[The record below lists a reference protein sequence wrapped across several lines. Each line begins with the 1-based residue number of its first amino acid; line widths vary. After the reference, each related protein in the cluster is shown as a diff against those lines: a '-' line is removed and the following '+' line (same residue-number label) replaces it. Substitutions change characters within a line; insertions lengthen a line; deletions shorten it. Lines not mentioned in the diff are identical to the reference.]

1 MTTIILSYKQ
11 IIVPIGKENANKF
24 MASSS
29 NYIAN
34 INKVFKNIK
43 LDIIADYVQ
52 QEPIGVV
59 IVTNKVA
66 LPSDL

>member
-1 MTTIILSYKQ
+1 
-11 IIVPIGKENANKF
+11 